1 MSDTQQ
7 REAAMR
13 FSEYWKGKD
22 YGKGGNKMDSD
33 SVKDS
38 CFKNDTGRFYCDE
51 SGMITF
57 FQSDEKNKLHQPPHG
72 FGNEQYMK
80 NLVIPNGVKRIGFF
94 DDNDYKMDV
103 SSVTFRGIHV
113 VGKVRF
119 PETLI
124 SLGAGTFSDCLM
136 MDLELTAS
144 LVEIGAGVMMGCYIH
159 KLRIPENM
167 PIPYTQELF
176 CVGRQFKET
185 IIDTLIVPQNY
196 PYKGLMPEAL
206 IENIVFY

>member
-1 MSDTQQ
+1 M
-7 REAAMR
+7 
-13 FSEYWKGKD
+13 
-22 YGKGGNKMDSD
+22 
-33 SVKDS
+33 
-38 CFKNDTGRFYCDE
+38 
-51 SGMITF
+51 
-57 FQSDEKNKLHQPPHG
+57 
-72 FGNEQYMK
+72 
-80 NLVIPNGVKRIGFF
+80 
-94 DDNDYKMDV
+94 

-113 VGKVRF
+113 IGKVRL

-124 SLGAGTFSDCLM
+124 SLGAWTFSQCLL

-144 LVEIGAGVMMGCYIH
+144 LIEIGAGVMMNCYIH

-167 PIPYTQELF
+167 PIPHTQELF

>member
-22 YGKGGNKMDSD
+22 YRKGGNKMDSD

-124 SLGAGTFSDCLM
+124 SLGAG
-136 MDLELTAS
+136 
-144 LVEIGAGVMMGCYIH
+144 VMMGCYIH

-167 PIPYTQELF
+167 PIPHTQELF